1 MTNDEMIISYLEST
15 LEAAYKNGT
24 PIFATAWSTT
34 VSHDDL
40 NGIRTLDGMYAS
52 FLQRLLKKGYLDNT
66 ILFFMGDHGYRYG
79 AFRETLIGYYEDKLP
94 NMWITLPQRLKERF
108 PHWQRSLELNTM
120 YDILKNER
128 SMNL

>member
-94 NMWITLPQRLKERF
+94 NMWIRLPQRLKERF

-128 SMNL
+128 NMNL